1 MPGAFGLMPYY
12 YPAAEPEVRPDETL
26 WQRHRSRV
34 QAFFAEADVPAA
46 FAGVVGQPA
55 DEIVD
60 VAERHKAKPE
70 RHKAKLIV
78 VHPTPLGRAGGRPS

>member
-1 MPGAFGLMPYY
+1 
-12 YPAAEPEVRPDETL
+12 VRPDETL

-60 VAERHKAKPE
+60 V

-78 VHPTPLGRAGGRPS
+78 VHPTPPRPGGRTTELILPG